1 MEPTH
6 SKILTFQQVRERIPF
21 SRTHLWRLEKA
32 GHFPRRVQVGVNR
45 IGWVEAEVEAWLLN
59 RMDGRHDNG

>member
-1 MEPTH
+1 
-6 SKILTFQQVRERIPF
+6 
-21 SRTHLWRLEKA
+21 
-32 GHFPRRVQVGVNR
+32 VGVNR